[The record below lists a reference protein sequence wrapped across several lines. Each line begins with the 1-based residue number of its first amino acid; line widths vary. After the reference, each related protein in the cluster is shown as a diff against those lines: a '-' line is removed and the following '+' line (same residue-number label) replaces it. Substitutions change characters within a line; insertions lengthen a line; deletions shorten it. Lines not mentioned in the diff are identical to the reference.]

1 MIRFGRKRHRLM
13 EENPGPPAGPV
24 GGPAPAP
31 APAPRAAE
39 TFSREYV
46 QELRAESSGY
56 RLKAKEQEDARKAAE
71 DAATAATAAAE
82 ARITEATTAADQR
95 IIRAELKAVAI
106 KAGIVD
112 LDGLK
117 LVDLA
122 GVKLNEKGEV
132 EGADALIDALKTAK
146 PYLFGTPSSS
156 SISTPPGTV
165 PPANKKASDMT
176 PEEYAA
182 ARREATKRR

>member
-24 GGPAPAP
+24 SAP
-31 APAPRAAE
+31 APAPREPE
-39 TFSREYV
+39 TFSKDYV
-46 QELRAESSGY
+46 RELRAESSGY

-71 DAATAATAAAE
+71 DVAKAATEAAD
-82 ARITEATTAADQR
+82 ARITEATNVANQR

-122 GVKLNEKGEV
+122 NVKLNDAGEV
-132 EGADALIDALKTAK
+132 EGADALIEGLKTAK
-146 PYLFGTPSSS
+146 PYLFGAPSSS
-156 SISTPPGTV
+156 STSTPPSNT
-165 PPANKKASDMT
+165 PPSTKKATEMSK
-176 PEEYAA
+176 EEYDA
-182 ARREATKRR
+182 ARRDATRRR